1 MMFSS
6 IQLDFDAFSFPLCA
20 YHFFLL
26 LVTKCILNSTELQS
40 AQNIKLYH
48 FHRSILSSIPFCP
61 IPFCPYTILSIPFCP
76 YHFVRYH
83 FVRSPSGTLPTQHG
97 YCVRV
102 SRRSVTGNCS
112 EGVSKGLYVAASA
125 GFEPTTLW
133 STAIDSTNERTRPTT
148 GLWLWYK

>member
-61 IPFCPYTILSIPFCP
+61 IPFCPYTILSISFCP
-76 YHFVRYH
+76 YHFFRYH
-83 FVRSPSGTLPTQHG
+83 FVRSPSGALPT
-97 YCVRV
+97 
-102 SRRSVTGNCS
+102 
-112 EGVSKGLYVAASA
+112 
-125 GFEPTTLW
+125 
-133 STAIDSTNERTRPTT
+133 TAIDTVSEFTREALHATVSE
-148 GLWLWYK
+148 GLAEGPWRGG